1 VTDREFMLYAF
12 KGDAAAVDY
21 VLMVARVADVWD
33 NLIDK
38 DVAVKDSDINDAF
51 WILSVEI
58 PGNAFYRRH
67 MDDLLPV
74 IKTGITNWMIANE
87 IEKSPKSNLAI
98 EISHVI
104 RYSIADVV
112 VMAALLSGGREWA
125 ATVGPEL
132 RLRSQRSDMAEYL
145 NSLKAKQ
152 QGDGNAA

>member
-1 VTDREFMLYAF
+1 MLYAF

-58 PGNAFYRRH
+58 PSNSFYRRH
-67 MDDLLPV
+67 MDELLPV
-74 IKTGITNWMIANE
+74 TKTGITNWMIATA
-87 IEKSPKSNLAI
+87 IERGPTTNLAL

-104 RYSIADVV
+104 RYSVADLAVL
-112 VMAALLSGGREWA
+112 AALLSGGMDWA
-125 ATVGPEL
+125 AIVGPEL
-132 RLRSQRSDMAEYL
+132 RTRSQRSDMAEYL
-145 NSLKAKQ
+145 ESLKKMHDN
-152 QGDGNAA
+152 GEKR